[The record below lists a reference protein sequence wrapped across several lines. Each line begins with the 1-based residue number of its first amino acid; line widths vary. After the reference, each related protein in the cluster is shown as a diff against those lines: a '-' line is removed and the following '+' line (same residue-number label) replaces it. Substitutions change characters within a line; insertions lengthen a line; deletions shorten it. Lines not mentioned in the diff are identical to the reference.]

1 MYFFLMLQTLKLNS
15 FNIVLSQLITEEQML
30 WYTYLYEN
38 TMFTNKKNK
47 ALLGKEN
54 A

>member
-1 MYFFLMLQTLKLNS
+1 
-15 FNIVLSQLITEEQML
+15 ML

-38 TMFTNKKNK
+38 IMFTNKKNA
-47 ALLGKEN
+47 ALLGKEKEN

>member
-1 MYFFLMLQTLKLNS
+1 
-15 FNIVLSQLITEEQML
+15 ML

-38 TMFTNKKNK
+38 GMFTNKSNTSF
-47 ALLGKEN
+47 LGKKMLEKRMGKEKRVELIKSLID